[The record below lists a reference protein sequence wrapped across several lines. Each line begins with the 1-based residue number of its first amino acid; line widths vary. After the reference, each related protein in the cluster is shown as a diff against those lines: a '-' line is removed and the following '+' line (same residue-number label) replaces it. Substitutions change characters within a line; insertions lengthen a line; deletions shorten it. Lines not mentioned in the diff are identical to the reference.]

1 MAEIPHSVANRGM
14 NLCATFL
21 SCLIP
26 VLNLTVKGISPN
38 ILFIPTRILP
48 SCPGRSKTGKVDTV
62 SHRMRTFLGKQIYL
76 RADPAPR
83 WKTKSIGQP
92 RLIST
97 KSNPEPSRSLQYSLT
112 ISAAGTMY
120 PCFPPQSWIPKFF
133 SEGCLRVSDHSCL
146 APFTIAFPMAISPQ
160 VISAP

>member
-1 MAEIPHSVANRGM
+1 MRHVLVLLDTGPELDGQGNLAQHLVHPDENLAELSGSVEDW
-14 NLCATFL
+14 
-21 SCLIP
+21 
-26 VLNLTVKGISPN
+26 
-38 ILFIPTRILP
+38 
-48 SCPGRSKTGKVDTV
+48 KVDTV
-62 SHRMRTFLGKQIYL
+62 SHRMRTFLGKQICL